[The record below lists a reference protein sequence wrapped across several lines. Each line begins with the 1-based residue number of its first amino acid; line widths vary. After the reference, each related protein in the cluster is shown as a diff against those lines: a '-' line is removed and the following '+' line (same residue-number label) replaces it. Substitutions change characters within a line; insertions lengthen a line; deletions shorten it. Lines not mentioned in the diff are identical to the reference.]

1 MKLRF
6 NPNQKRQL
14 DAVDA
19 VARVFAGQPAGRTLK
34 IAVALERIDAATVKD
49 ILAESPDKVITLDRL
64 FQGDDQLKT
73 NTALQMRDVEVEFEV
88 V

>member
-19 VARVFAGQPAGRTLK
+19 VARVFAGQPAGRTPK

-49 ILAESPDKVITLDRL
+49 ILAESPAKVITLDRL

-73 NTALQMRDVEVEFEV
+73 NTALQMRDAEVEFEAV
-88 V
+88 